1 MNKEKE
7 YFESHIQRNDEKIKE
22 LEEKLSAYKQLN
34 EIYKEMLRSIK
45 EC

>member
-7 YFESHIQRNDEKIKE
+7 YIESHIERNNEKIKE

-34 EIYKEMLRSIK
+34 EIYKEMLKGIK